1 MTIPFPSYGTQ
12 MQQISAD
19 QALRDN
25 YFDPATIELGDT
37 VQYRDENDET
47 DDRAWKDAERIL
59 MRRGFKLDDSGSGYV
74 VVAN

>member
-1 MTIPFPSYGTQ
+1 MTIPFPSCGAQ
-12 MQQISAD
+12 MLQISAD

-37 VQYRDENDET
+37 VQYRDENDGT
-47 DDRAWKDAERIL
+47 DDRAWNDAERIL
-59 MRRGFKLDDSGSGYV
+59 RRRGLKLDDSGSGYV